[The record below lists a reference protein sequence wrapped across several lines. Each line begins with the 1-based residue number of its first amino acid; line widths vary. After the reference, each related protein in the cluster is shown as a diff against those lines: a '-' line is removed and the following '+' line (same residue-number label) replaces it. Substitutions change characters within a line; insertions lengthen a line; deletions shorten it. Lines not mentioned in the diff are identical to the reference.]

1 MKTLHCL
8 ALSLPVLLAGCTAT
22 PSTTAPP
29 AAAAGEPATTAA
41 AAPDSVTGT
50 ITYRNRMALPPTAV
64 VRVVLQDV
72 SLQDVAATV
81 LDSVTIRPNG
91 RQVPFAFGLHYD
103 PSLIKPGNT
112 YTVQARITGGGRLLY
127 LNDEAYPVITGS
139 HPKRV
144 EMVLRLAQ

>member
-1 MKTLHCL
+1 MKTLHSL
-8 ALSLPVLLAGCTAT
+8 VFSLPILLASCTAS
-22 PSTTAPP
+22 PSSTAPP
-29 AAAAGEPATTAA
+29 AAATGEPATAA

-91 RQVPFAFGLHYD
+91 RQVPFAFALRYD
-103 PSLIKPGNT
+103 PALIKMSNT
-112 YTVQARITGGGRLLY
+112 YTVQARITDGGRLLY
-127 LNDEAYPVITGS
+127 LNDEAYPVITGN
-139 HPKRV
+139 HPKQV
-144 EMVLRLAQ
+144 ELVLRPVQ

>member
-8 ALSLPVLLAGCTAT
+8 VLSLPVLLAGCTAT
-22 PSTTAPP
+22 PSSTTPP
-29 AAAAGEPATTAA
+29 AAATAATT

-91 RQVPFAFGLHYD
+91 RQVPFAFALRYD
-103 PSLIKPGNT
+103 PARIEPGNT
-112 YTVQARITGGGRLLY
+112 YTVQARITDGGRLLY
-127 LNDEAYPVITGS
+127 LNDEAYPVITGN

-144 EMVLRLAQ
+144 ELVLRPVQ

>member
-8 ALSLPVLLAGCTAT
+8 ALSLPILLAGCTT
-22 PSTTAPP
+22 SPSSTAPP
-29 AAAAGEPATTAA
+29 AATTGEPTA

-50 ITYRNRMALPPTAV
+50 ITYRNRMALPSTAV

-91 RQVPFAFGLHYD
+91 RQVPFAFALRYD
-103 PSLIKPGNT
+103 PARIEPGNT
-112 YTVQARITGGGRLLY
+112 YTVQARITDGGRLLY
-127 LNDEAYPVITGS
+127 LNDEAYPVITGN

-144 EMVLRLAQ
+144 ELVLRPAQ

>member
-8 ALSLPVLLAGCTAT
+8 ALSLPILLAACTAT
-22 PSTTAPP
+22 PPTTAPP
-29 AAAAGEPATTAA
+29 AAAVREPATTA

-64 VRVVLQDV
+64 VRVVLQNV

-91 RQVPFAFGLHYD
+91 RQVPFAFALRYD
-103 PSLIKPGNT
+103 PARIEPGNT
-112 YTVQARITGGGRLLY
+112 YTVQARITDGGRLLY

-144 EMVLRLAQ
+144 ELVLRPVQ

>member
-1 MKTLHCL
+1 MKTFHYLV
-8 ALSLPVLLAGCTAT
+8 LSLPVLLAGCTAT

-29 AAAAGEPATTAA
+29 AAPGEPATAA
-41 AAPDSVTGT
+41 TAAPDSVTGT

-91 RQVPFAFGLHYD
+91 RQVPFAFALRYD
-103 PSLIKPGNT
+103 PARIEPGNT
-112 YTVQARITGGGRLLY
+112 YTVQARITDGGRLLY
-127 LNDEAYPVITGS
+127 LNDEAYPVITGN

-144 EMVLRLAQ
+144 ELVLRPVQ